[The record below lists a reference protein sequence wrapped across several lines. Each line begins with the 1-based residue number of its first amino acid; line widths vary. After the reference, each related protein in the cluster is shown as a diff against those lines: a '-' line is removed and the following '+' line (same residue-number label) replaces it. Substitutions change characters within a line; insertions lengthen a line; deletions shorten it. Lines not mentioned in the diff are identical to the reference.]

1 MYNLS
6 SKHDLKVVVNPVI
19 TSLIT
24 LSYIQTDLTLSQFR
38 AESGRSLEDS
48 PGVGVVISAS
58 YSKVESSPAQSSK
71 YDI

>member
-48 PGVGVVISAS
+48 PGVGGVVISAS
-58 YSKVESSPAQSSK
+58 YSKVVVQSSPV
-71 YDI
+71 